1 MAGMTD
7 QTLVNWILGALFR
20 VTATTTYTPGT
31 GGPSAW
37 IVTPPF
43 HLRLYS
49 ATGSETASGTEQAN
63 GNGYTTGGATL
74 GSQFA
79 NTVASGAFT
88 NLNAVSWTATGT
100 WSPATQTAIEVWDT
114 AATPLRYLWGALT
127 SSITGVANGDT
138 VQFAAAAISVSAL
151 TW

>member
-1 MAGMTD
+1 MANMTD
-7 QTLVNWILGALFR
+7 QTLVNFLLGALYR

-37 IVTPPF
+37 VVTPPF
-43 HLRLYS
+43 HLRLMS
-49 ATGSETASGTEQAN
+49 TQGSNTSNGTEQAS
-63 GNGYTTGGATL
+63 GNGYSTGGSSL

-100 WSPATQTAIEVWDT
+100 WSPATQTSIEIWDT
-114 AATPLRYLWGALT
+114 ASTALRYLQGALT

-138 VQFAAAAISVSAL
+138 VTFAAASISVSAAA
-151 TW
+151 W